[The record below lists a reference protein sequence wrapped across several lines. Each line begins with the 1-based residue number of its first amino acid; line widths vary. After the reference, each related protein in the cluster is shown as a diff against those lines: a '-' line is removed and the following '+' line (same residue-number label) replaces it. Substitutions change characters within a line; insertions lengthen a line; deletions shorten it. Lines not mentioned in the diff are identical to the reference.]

1 MIKKLI
7 ALLLALVMVFG
18 MVACGAKTEAPA
30 AAAPEAEAASKEEVA
45 SKEEAVPEEE
55 TAPEAEAVSDPN
67 ETEYYVIDSNTDVAD
82 AFDTVWWNATDLC
95 GIMLFDRLIQ
105 CDTEGNPVNPQLAEK
120 FESSADNL
128 VHTFT
133 LRQDVKWHD
142 GEAFTAEDVEW
153 SIMTALATRK
163 IAPVIYTQLANIKG
177 AQAYIAC
184 KADSVSGVS
193 VDGNVVTIELDRPS
207 SMFMEAM
214 SQFAPLPKH
223 LLEGE
228 DTVNLHTSEFWQAPV
243 GNGAYKFKDFVV
255 GEYFTFERFD
265 DYYGAK
271 AVIKNVKSLIIG
283 AGDHV
288 VKAQANELDYI
299 QTCDPATIEEVLLN
313 PNYTGNA
320 FPVYYTRQI
329 SYNTHGYNGTT
340 DGTRMSDI
348 RVRQALNYALDIP
361 AIVEAIYGEYGTPIY
376 TYVAPGTPGYTDD
389 VEKYEYNPEKAK
401 QLLEEA
407 GFDFNEPIRI
417 IEYFGDPTTYALL
430 DMIIYYF
437 EQIGV
442 KAEYFN
448 CGADANASLNEIRDY
463 DLQLNAWNAGVS
475 RGTIYSALTATDP
488 IRSTYRTNLDE
499 LYAQMCAA
507 PTLEEQTELFE
518 ELQKAEAEFCF
529 TIPLCTLKCF
539 CLVNTAKLNTGGVN
553 FLGDGFNY
561 DRGFDKLSF
570 NADYFS

>member
-1 MIKKLI
+1 MKKII
-7 ALLLALVMVFG
+7 ALTLVLVMMLSLLAG
-18 MVACGAKTEAPA
+18 CGKAEP
-30 AAAPEAEAASKEEVA
+30 AAPEAAATEVTTQQA
-45 SKEEAVPEEE
+45 APEKQEEAP
-55 TAPEAEAVSDPN
+55 AAEAVSDPN
-67 ETEYYVIDSNTDVAD
+67 ETEYYIIDSNTDVAD

-95 GIMLFDRLIQ
+95 RIMLFDRLVQ

-120 FESSADNL
+120 FEISPDGL

-142 GEAFTAEDVEW
+142 GEAFTADDVVW
-153 SIMTALATRK
+153 SIEAALKASK
-163 IAPVIYTQLANIKG
+163 IAPVIFTQLSNIKG
-177 AQAYIAC
+177 AQDYIDG
-184 KADSVSGVS
+184 KATSVAGVS
-193 VDGNVVTIELDRPS
+193 ADGNVVTIELAQPS

-228 DTVNLHTSEFWQAPV
+228 DPATIHTSQFWQFPI
-243 GNGAYKFKDFVV
+243 GNGPYKFKEFVV

-271 AVIKNVKSLIIG
+271 PIIKNVKSLILN
-283 AGDHV
+283 AADYV
-288 VKAQANELDYI
+288 VKTQANEIDYI
-299 QTCDPATIEEVLLN
+299 QTRDPVTIEEVLLN
-313 PNYTGNA
+313 ANYSGSE
-320 FPVYYTRQI
+320 FPVYYSRQF
-329 SYNTHGYNGTT
+329 SYHLTGYNGTT

-376 TYVAPGTPGYTDD
+376 TYVAPGAPGYTDD

-417 IEYFGDPTTYALL
+417 IEYFGDPTTNDLL
-430 DMIIYYF
+430 DLMVYYF
-437 EQIGV
+437 DQIGV

-448 CGADANASLNEIRDY
+448 CGADVDAALNQIRDY
-463 DLQLNAWNAGVS
+463 DLQLNAFNAGAS
-475 RGTIYSALTATDP
+475 RGTVYSILTATDP
-488 IRSTYRTNLDE
+488 IRPADKTKLDD

-507 PTLEEQTELFE
+507 PTLEEQTKLFQQ
-518 ELQKAEAEFCF
+518 LQKAEAEYCF
-529 TIPLCTLKCF
+529 TIPLCTLKYF
-539 CLVNTAKLNTGGVN
+539 SLVNTAKLNTEGVN

-570 NADYFS
+570 NPEYFG

>member
-1 MIKKLI
+1 MKKII
-7 ALLLALVMVFG
+7 ALTLVLVMMLSMLAG
-18 MVACGAKTEAPA
+18 CGKAEP
-30 AAAPEAEAASKEEVA
+30 AAPEAAATEATTQQAAPEKQ
-45 SKEEAVPEEE
+45 EEAP
-55 TAPEAEAVSDPN
+55 AAEAVSDPN
-67 ETEYYVIDSNTDVAD
+67 ETEYYIIDSNTDVAD
-82 AFDTVWWNATDLC
+82 AFDSVWWNATDLC
-95 GIMLFDRLIQ
+95 RIMLFDRLVQ

-120 FESSADNL
+120 FEISPDGL

-142 GEAFTAEDVEW
+142 GEAFTADDVVW
-153 SIMTALATRK
+153 SIEAALKASK
-163 IAPVIYTQLANIKG
+163 IAPVIFTQLSNIKG
-177 AQAYIAC
+177 AQDYIDG
-184 KADSVSGVS
+184 KATSVAGVS
-193 VDGNVVTIELDRPS
+193 ADGNVVTIELAQPS

-228 DTVNLHTSEFWQAPV
+228 DPATIHTSQFWQFPI
-243 GNGAYKFKDFVV
+243 GNGPYKFKEFVV

-271 AVIKNVKSLIIG
+271 PIIKNVKSLILN
-283 AGDHV
+283 AADYV
-288 VKAQANELDYI
+288 VKTQANEIDYI
-299 QTCDPATIEEVLLN
+299 QTRDPVTIEEVLLN
-313 PNYTGNA
+313 ANYSGSE
-320 FPVYYTRQI
+320 FPVYYSRQF
-329 SYNTHGYNGTT
+329 SYHLTGYNGTT

-361 AIVEAIYGEYGTPIY
+361 VIVEAIYGEYGTPIY
-376 TYVAPGTPGYTDD
+376 TYVAPGAPGYTDD

-417 IEYFGDPTTYALL
+417 IEYFGDPTTNDLL
-430 DMIIYYF
+430 DLMVYYF
-437 EQIGV
+437 DQIGV

-448 CGADANASLNEIRDY
+448 CGADVDAALNQIRDY
-463 DLQLNAWNAGVS
+463 DLQLNAFNAGAS
-475 RGTIYSALTATDP
+475 RGTVYSILTATDP
-488 IRSTYRTNLDE
+488 IRPADKTKLDD

-507 PTLEEQTELFE
+507 PTLEEQTKLFQQ
-518 ELQKAEAEFCF
+518 LQKAEAEYCF
-529 TIPLCTLKCF
+529 TIPLCTLKYF
-539 CLVNTAKLNTGGVN
+539 SLVNTAKLNTEGVN

-570 NADYFS
+570 NPEYFG

>member
-1 MIKKLI
+1 MKKLI
-7 ALLLALVMVFG
+7 ALLLALVMAFG
-18 MVACGAKTEAPA
+18 MVACGAKTEEPAVEPEAEAAPKA
-30 AAAPEAEAASKEEVA
+30 EAAPEAEAVN
-45 SKEEAVPEEE
+45 
-55 TAPEAEAVSDPN
+55 DPN

-95 GIMLFDRLIQ
+95 RVMLFDRLVQ

-120 FESSADNL
+120 FEIAPDGL

-142 GEAFTAEDVEW
+142 GEAFTADDVVW
-153 SIMTALATRK
+153 SIEAALKASK
-163 IAPVIYTQLANIKG
+163 IAPVIFTQLSNIKG
-177 AQAYIAC
+177 AQDYIDG
-184 KADSVSGVS
+184 KATSVAGVS
-193 VDGNVVTIELDRPS
+193 ADGNVVTIELVQPS

-228 DTVNLHTSEFWQAPV
+228 DPATIHTSEFWQAPI
-243 GNGAYKFKDFVV
+243 GNGTYKFKDFVV

-271 AVIKNVKSLIIG
+271 AIIKNVKSLIIG
-283 AGDHV
+283 AGDYI
-288 VKAQANELDYI
+288 VKTQANEIDYI
-299 QTCDPATIEEVLLN
+299 QTRDPVTIEEVLLN
-313 PNYTGNA
+313 SNYSGSE
-320 FPVYYTRQI
+320 FPVYYSRQF
-329 SYNTHGYNGTT
+329 SYHLTGYNGTT

-361 AIVEAIYGEYGTPIY
+361 AIVEAIYGDYGTPIY
-376 TYVAPGTPGYTDD
+376 TYVAPGAPGYTDD

-417 IEYFGDPTTYALL
+417 IEYFGDPTTNDLL
-430 DMIIYYF
+430 DLMVYYF
-437 EQIGV
+437 DQIGV

-448 CGADANASLNEIRDY
+448 CGADVDAALNQIRDY
-463 DLQLNAWNAGVS
+463 DLQLNAFNAGAS
-475 RGTIYSALTATDP
+475 RGTVYSILTATDP
-488 IRSTYRTNLDE
+488 IRPADKTKLDD

-507 PTLEEQTELFE
+507 PTVEQQTKLFE
-518 ELQKAEAEFCF
+518 ELQKAEAEFCY
-529 TIPLCTLKCF
+529 TIPLCTLKYF
-539 CLVNTAKLNTGGVN
+539 SLVNTAKLNTEGVN

-570 NADYFS
+570 NAEYFG

>member
-1 MIKKLI
+1 MKKII
-7 ALLLALVMVFG
+7 ALTLVLVMMLSLLAG
-18 MVACGAKTEAPA
+18 CGKAET
-30 AAAPEAEAASKEEVA
+30 AAPEAAATEATTQQAAPEKQ
-45 SKEEAVPEEE
+45 EEAP
-55 TAPEAEAVSDPN
+55 AAEAVSDPN
-67 ETEYYVIDSNTDVAD
+67 ETEYYIIDSNTDVAD

-95 GIMLFDRLIQ
+95 RIMLFDRLVQ

-120 FESSADNL
+120 FEISPDGL

-142 GEAFTAEDVEW
+142 GEAFTADDVVW
-153 SIMTALATRK
+153 SIEAALKASK
-163 IAPVIYTQLANIKG
+163 IAPVIFTQLSNIKG
-177 AQAYIAC
+177 AQDYIDG
-184 KADSVSGVS
+184 KATSVAGVS
-193 VDGNVVTIELDRPS
+193 ADGNVVTIELAQPS

-228 DTVNLHTSEFWQAPV
+228 DPATIHTSQFWQFPI
-243 GNGAYKFKDFVV
+243 GNGTYKFKDFVV

-271 AVIKNVKSLIIG
+271 AIIKNVKSLIIG
-283 AGDHV
+283 AGDYV
-288 VKAQANELDYI
+288 VKTQANEIDYI
-299 QTCDPATIEEVLLN
+299 QTRDPVTIEEVLLN
-313 PNYTGNA
+313 ANYSGSE
-320 FPVYYTRQI
+320 FPVYYSRQF
-329 SYNTHGYNGTT
+329 SYHLTGYNGTT

-376 TYVAPGTPGYTDD
+376 TYVAPGAPGYTDD

-417 IEYFGDPTTYALL
+417 IEYFGDPTTNDLL
-430 DMIIYYF
+430 DLMVYYF
-437 EQIGV
+437 DQIGV

-448 CGADANASLNEIRDY
+448 CGADVDAALNQIRDY
-463 DLQLNAWNAGVS
+463 DLQLNAFNAGAS
-475 RGTIYSALTATDP
+475 RGTVYSILTATDP
-488 IRSTYRTNLDE
+488 IRPADKTKLDD

-507 PTLEEQTELFE
+507 PTLEEQTKLFQQ
-518 ELQKAEAEFCF
+518 LQKAEAEYCF
-529 TIPLCTLKCF
+529 TIPLCTLKYF
-539 CLVNTAKLNTGGVN
+539 SLVNTAKLNTEGVN

-570 NADYFS
+570 NPEYFG

>member
-1 MIKKLI
+1 MKKLM

-18 MVACGAKTEAPA
+18 MVACGAKTDAPA
-30 AAAPEAEAASKEEVA
+30 AAAPEADTQKQDD
-45 SKEEAVPEEE
+45 
-55 TAPEAEAVSDPN
+55 APKAEAVGDPN
-67 ETEYYVIDSNTDVAD
+67 ETEYYIIDSNTDVAD

-95 GIMLFDRLIQ
+95 RVMLFDRLVQ
-105 CDTEGNPVNPQLAEK
+105 CDTEGNPVNPQLAES
-120 FESSADNL
+120 FEIAPDGL

-142 GEAFTAEDVEW
+142 GEAFTADDVVW
-153 SIMTALATRK
+153 SIEAALKASK
-163 IAPVIYTQLANIKG
+163 IAPVIFTQLSNIKG
-177 AQAYIAC
+177 AQDYIDG
-184 KADSVSGVS
+184 KAASVSGVS
-193 VDGNVVTIELDRPS
+193 ADGNVVTIELVQPS

-228 DTVNLHTSEFWQAPV
+228 DPATLHTSEFWQSPI
-243 GNGAYKFKDFVV
+243 GNGTYKFKDFVV

-271 AVIKNVKSLIIG
+271 AKIKNVKSLIIG
-283 AGDHV
+283 AGDYI
-288 VKAQANELDYI
+288 VKTQANEIDYI
-299 QTCDPATIEEVLLN
+299 QTRDPVTIEEVLLN
-313 PNYTGNA
+313 SNYSGSE
-320 FPVYYTRQI
+320 FPFYYSRQF
-329 SYNTHGYNGTT
+329 SYHLTGYNGTT

-361 AIVEAIYGEYGTPIY
+361 AIVDAIYGEYGTPIY
-376 TYVAPGTPGYTDD
+376 TYVAPGAPGYTDD

-407 GFDFNEPIRI
+407 GFDFSEPIRI
-417 IEYFGDPTTYALL
+417 IEYFGDPTTNDLL
-430 DMIIYYF
+430 DLMVYYF
-437 EQIGV
+437 DQIGV

-448 CGADANASLNEIRDY
+448 CGADVDAALNQIRDY
-463 DLQLNAWNAGVS
+463 DLQLNAFNAGAS
-475 RGTIYSALTATDP
+475 RGTVYSILTATDP
-488 IRSTYRTNLDE
+488 IRPADKTKLDD

-507 PTLEEQTELFE
+507 PTVEEQTKLFE
-518 ELQKAEAEFCF
+518 ELQKTEAEFCY
-529 TIPLCTLKCF
+529 TIPLCTLKYF
-539 CLVNTAKLNTGGVN
+539 SLVNTAKLNTEGVN

-570 NADYFS
+570 NADYFG